1 MFTFNKTAIVYND
14 PNKIVGLP
22 PYYYRL
28 RSCDTNLNGN
38 TPADQY
44 QKLKLIQKT
53 VRVPASLYTANL
65 GPLTAYKKPLPA
77 TITNTDTTNGYGNV
91 WQPIGIAENY
101 VKVSMSSSGQYQT
114 ATVGGGQIYVST
126 DYGNNWSP
134 KNSNRAWGGISVSSS
149 GQYQTATVYNGQ
161 IYVSTDFGNTWIA
174 KAFNYPW
181 VIVSISSSG
190 QYQTASAYIGFI
202 YISTDFGNTWIGPK
216 ASSQAWNGL
225 SISSSGQYQ
234 TASVENG
241 QIYVSTDFG
250 NIWTAKDSVRQWAGV
265 SLSSSGQYQTAL
277 VNGGQIYISSDF
289 GNNWSPKDSNRGWR
303 EVSLSSSGQYQTAIV
318 NVGNIYVSND
328 FGNTW
333 NPKASSQAWIGI
345 TVSSSGLYQTAVVQG
360 GRIYTSTP
368 IISTYNTGF
377 YGVCWN
383 QMSDRP
389 VPSVQ
394 RVTVPTG
401 SNNSMNSRRHSVTS
415 SKPGSQTPGG
425 KGCDIKHNSYD
436 RYLNRLK
443 GKGPLRRG
451 VVPPTFGA
459 PIPFNPAFPIYGGK
473 TMKTSIIDGCDCP
486 IDGNQV
492 TQDERIYNDPLYQ
505 PVPEVP
511 YGFDVG
517 SYVYAMQNGNNF
529 YTRAIVTAISG
540 DDYTIQFDNGTI
552 QTTNLYEL
560 KIYFPCNC
568 GTTINGVTYSSG
580 EFITIG
586 LQDQVQCTFPVS
598 LLT

>member
-38 TPADQY
+38 TPSDQY

-65 GPLTAYKKPLPA
+65 GPLTAYTKP
-77 TITNTDTTNGYGNV
+77 
-91 WQPIGIAENY
+91 
-101 VKVSMSSSGQYQT
+101 T
-114 ATVGGGQIYVST
+114 A
-126 DYGNNWSP
+126 
-134 KNSNRAWGGISVSSS
+134 A
-149 GQYQTATVYNGQ
+149 
-161 IYVSTDFGNTWIA
+161 
-174 KAFNYPW
+174 
-181 VIVSISSSG
+181 
-190 QYQTASAYIGFI
+190 
-202 YISTDFGNTWIGPK
+202 
-216 ASSQAWNGL
+216 
-225 SISSSGQYQ
+225 
-234 TASVENG
+234 
-241 QIYVSTDFG
+241 
-250 NIWTAKDSVRQWAGV
+250 
-265 SLSSSGQYQTAL
+265 
-277 VNGGQIYISSDF
+277 
-289 GNNWSPKDSNRGWR
+289 
-303 EVSLSSSGQYQTAIV
+303 
-318 NVGNIYVSND
+318 
-328 FGNTW
+328 
-333 NPKASSQAWIGI
+333 
-345 TVSSSGLYQTAVVQG
+345 
-360 GRIYTSTP
+360 
-368 IISTYNTGF
+368 TYN
-377 YGVCWN
+377 VCWN

-389 VPSVQ
+389 FPSVQ

-401 SNNSMNSRRHSVTS
+401 SNNSMNSRHHSVTS

-486 IDGNQV
+486 IDGNN
-492 TQDERIYNDPLYQ
+492 TEQDERIYNDPLYQ
-505 PVPEVP
+505 TVPEVP
-511 YGFDVG
+511 YGFNVG

-529 YTRAIVTAISG
+529 YTRAIVLSIRG
-540 DDYTIQFDNGTI
+540 DDYTIQFDNGVI
-552 QTTNLYEL
+552 QTTNLYDI

-568 GTTINGVTYSSG
+568 ETTINGVTYSSG